1 MKKPYNIYPI
11 DCAIK
16 AYFLGFIACDASLY
30 YQCDKMQLEII
41 DESVIKLF
49 SEEMN
54 GKYVE
59 YERYDKRT
67 DKTYHGYRMYK
78 CINDIIKIYG
88 GRLKEERHLPYNNI
102 PVEYLPFL
110 IQGVYD
116 ADGTARGT
124 IYTENRIDVNIQI
137 ASSKNIIYDTFYIIK
152 NCIGIDG
159 KIHNKENY
167 YGYYIYNKYDF
178 VKFFQW
184 IYKPWFVPMQRKYIK
199 AVNIIQTM
207 IDMNK
212 KHLLPDINDTFLGN
226 MTKPFYIVSQ
236 KY

>member
-1 MKKPYNIYPI
+1 
-11 DCAIK
+11 
-16 AYFLGFIACDASLY
+16 
-30 YQCDKMQLEII
+30 
-41 DESVIKLF
+41 
-49 SEEMN
+49 
-54 GKYVE
+54 
-59 YERYDKRT
+59 
-67 DKTYHGYRMYK
+67 MYK
-78 CINDIIKIYG
+78 CINDIIKIYR